1 MSSDPGSQTNNNE
14 KTITEMWS
22 TATGTMYSH
31 TSGTNNP
38 ITNGTRST
46 SMGPSA
52 GQLWQSLDAAMTNG
66 ATSATARAS
75 RASPWY
81 VQNAAQV
88 SAQWSATQCIANPYG
103 SGAAMMLSKN
113 AVACRTLKGVWPH
126 SMQIASCAVSFILS
140 AMIPRPQRRRC
151 TGPAPK
157 HACMSR
163 GPIVTHGVGR
173 PALWHTHRK
182 ISSASTVLW
191 PYAKRHSANFNTNTT
206 FSTSGSKGFPQY
218 IWATSPSVR
227 VELGPSGRFRRWAMA
242 CSFVVGDSQ
251 CDPEA
256 LSSRCMSSPSEGMGP
271 RLQSTQKASR
281 MLDHTREQRPDE
293 RGLVGH
299 RASTSAI
306 TRLHC

>member
-1 MSSDPGSQTNNNE
+1 
-14 KTITEMWS
+14 
-22 TATGTMYSH
+22 
-31 TSGTNNP
+31 
-38 ITNGTRST
+38 
-46 SMGPSA
+46 
-52 GQLWQSLDAAMTNG
+52 
-66 ATSATARAS
+66 
-75 RASPWY
+75 
-81 VQNAAQV
+81 
-88 SAQWSATQCIANPYG
+88 
-103 SGAAMMLSKN
+103 MLP
-113 AVACRTLKGVWPH
+113 VH
-126 SMQIASCAVSFILS
+126 
-140 AMIPRPQRRRC
+140 
-151 TGPAPK
+151 
-157 HACMSR
+157 
-163 GPIVTHGVGR
+163 VTHGHIVGEFS
-173 PALWHTHRK
+173 LVGGLN
-182 ISSASTVLW
+182 ISISDPKVSASI
-191 PYAKRHSANFNTNTT
+191 AH
-206 FSTSGSKGFPQY
+206 TSGSKGFPQY